1 MTKEYFETARLRAML
16 LGGASALAMG
26 VLVAGMAPAAYAQ
39 PSDDQTA
46 EETDEDETKEED
58 KIVVTGSRIRRDEFT
73 SASPIQVIDGEE
85 ARAAGLIDTTELLQ
99 QSTVAQG
106 AQIDSGLSTVS
117 GALTTSGP
125 GSASISL
132 RGLANPVTGRT
143 RTLVLVN
150 GRRLA
155 PAGVEG
161 APSNPDTNLIPGS
174 LIERVEIL
182 LDGASSVYGSDAIA
196 GVTNI
201 ILRSD
206 FEGLELD
213 AFLSVPEIGAG
224 ESQTYT
230 ATWGISNDRGFMG
243 FAAEYT
249 DTAAINTSDRDWLPR
264 PGGTKCELDVEKG
277 PNDELFTGCSAT
289 LSGFLAFTSF
299 GNVISTPGESNIG
312 IPGFSSINLPPF
324 NESGFGTGTF
334 APTNSF
340 PQDEERT
347 YLAPQERYSI
357 YSFGNYSLGLYGDM
371 EAFYEASYGTR
382 STSVQRFGQ
391 SVIDVPTANP
401 FNPFGE
407 DVLVVALNKFR
418 TVTEV
423 DQLRLIGGVRGD
435 LPFLEFGGV
444 GDWTYELSGSY
455 SRSVG
460 FSNRPGLFNELTVAN
475 VLNTS
480 FTNSNGVVE
489 CDPLGVAP
497 IDSFGVFSP
506 LECVPLN
513 FLSHKFL
520 TTGRFETD
528 AENDHAFADRTS
540 RTKVEQ
546 TLFSGYATGV
556 LAALP
561 AGPMSAVVGAE
572 FRVDSLDTQ
581 TDFITRSGSALGFFS
596 DVGTIGDRSLL
607 ETFFEVEVPVLS
619 GLPLAEDLSFNF
631 AARWTEEENYGAN
644 WTYRVQGLYR
654 PVDWFTIR
662 ATYGT
667 NFRAPD
673 TGEQF
678 GNGQVGFAPAGID
691 PCLVPITAINSATN
705 DYDPA
710 LDERSATVIA
720 NCILAGVDP
729 TSLGLLNPG
738 TPNLAFQNPSTRTGN
753 AGNPDLDPETSR
765 AWTAGFVFQQP
776 FVDAVDVR
784 FAATYFNYSLQ
795 DQVTPLSSS
804 NIVGTC
810 YASNNLSSQTCG
822 LITRDPNSGFI
833 TFINAN
839 SVNLGEVTSVGFD
852 LNAEVSHEINYISGV
867 DPIFVR
873 LSGNAT
879 RSLENDQDL
888 LGDFDSNLGELGFPR
903 WQANGSV
910 TVAWRDF
917 SFFWRTRF
925 LDNMEIDNTP
935 FAGVQCTGCIDKTFI
950 EEYFVSDVS
959 LTYATDT
966 WQIRAGV
973 TNVFDIAP
981 PLVDDSIGGPDN
993 FVNGLGHDG
1002 DGRGYFLNVSKRF

>member
-1 MTKEYFETARLRAML
+1 MYELDERLKKLRVL
-16 LGGASALAMG
+16 LMSAAAVSVLALGSATVGG
-26 VLVAGMAPAAYAQ
+26 PAAYAQ
-39 PSDDQTA
+39 DDQTET
-46 EETDEDETKEED
+46 EEDEDDDAQAED
-58 KIVVTGSRIRRDEFT
+58 KVVVTGSRIRKDEFT
-73 SASPIQVIDGEE
+73 SASPIQIIDGEE

-106 AQIDSGLSTVS
+106 QQIDSGLSSVS

-125 GSASISL
+125 GSASVSL

-143 RTLVLVN
+143 RTLILVN

-161 APSNPDTNLIPGS
+161 APANPDTNLIPGS

-201 ILRSD
+201 ILRKD

-213 AFLSVPEIGAG
+213 AFLSVPEIGHG
-224 ESQTYT
+224 EAQTYT
-230 ATWGISNDRGFMG
+230 ATWGINNDRGFMG

-249 DTAAINTSDRDWLPR
+249 DTAAINTGDRDWLPT
-264 PGGTKCELDVEKG
+264 PGGTNCELDVEKG
-277 PNDELFTGCSAT
+277 PGDELFTGCSAT
-289 LSGFLAFTSF
+289 LAGFLAFTSF
-299 GNVISTPGESNIG
+299 GNLISTPGETNIG

-324 NESGFGTGTF
+324 NEAGFGAGTF
-334 APTNSF
+334 APTHSF

-347 YLAPQERYSI
+347 YLSPQERYSI
-357 YSFGNYSLGLYGDM
+357 YSFGNYFLGLYGDM

-382 STSVQRFGQ
+382 NTSVQRFGQ
-391 SVIDVPTANP
+391 DVIDVPAANP
-401 FNPFGE
+401 YNPFGE
-407 DVLVVALNKFR
+407 DVLVVGLTKFR
-418 TVTEV
+418 TVIEV
-423 DQLRLIGGVRGD
+423 DQMRLIGGLRGD
-435 LPFLEFGGV
+435 LPFLDFAGLS
-444 GDWTYELSGSY
+444 DWTYELSGSY

-460 FSNRPGLFNELTVAN
+460 FSNRPGLFNELTVGNA
-475 VLNTS
+475 LSTS
-480 FTNSNGVVE
+480 FTNSNGVIE
-489 CDPLGVAP
+489 CDPLGTAP

-513 FLSHKFL
+513 FLSHKYL
-520 TTGRFETD
+520 TTGRFETE
-528 AENDHAFADRTS
+528 AENNYAFADRTS

-546 TLFSGYATGV
+546 TIYSGYATGI
-556 LAALP
+556 LGTLP
-561 AGPMSAVVGAE
+561 AGNVSAVIGAE
-572 FRVDSLDTQ
+572 FRIDELDTQ
-581 TDFITRSGSALGFFS
+581 TDFITRTGSALGFFS
-596 DVGTIGDRSLL
+596 DVGTIGDRSLI
-607 ETFFEVEVPVLS
+607 ETFYEIEIPILS
-619 GLPLAEDLSFNF
+619 GLPFAEELSFNG
-631 AARWTEEENYGAN
+631 AARWTEEENYGSN
-644 WTYRVQGLYR
+644 WTYRLQGVYR
-654 PVDWFTIR
+654 PVDWFTLR

-667 NFRAPD
+667 SFRAPD

-678 GNGQVGFAPAGID
+678 GDGQVGFSSATD
-691 PCLVPITAINSATN
+691 PCLVPIIAVNAATN
-705 DYDPA
+705 DYDPT
-710 LDERSATVIA
+710 LDPRTQTQLD

-738 TPNLAFQNPSTRTGN
+738 TPNVGFQNPSTLVGN
-753 AGNPDLDPETSR
+753 AGNQGLDPETSR

-776 FVDAVDVR
+776 FFDEFDFR
-784 FAATYFNYSLQ
+784 FAATYFNYLLE
-795 DQVTPLSSS
+795 DQVTPLSSV
-804 NIVGTC
+804 NIVNTC
-810 YASNNLSSQTCG
+810 YASNNLSSETCN

-852 LNAEVSHEINYISGV
+852 LNAEVSHEINYIDGV

-873 LSGNAT
+873 LSANGT
-879 RSLENDQDL
+879 RQLENDEDL

-910 TVAWRDF
+910 TVAWKDF

-925 LDNMEIDNTP
+925 LDNMEVDNTP
-935 FAGVQCTGCIDKTFI
+935 FGGVQCTGCIDKTFI
-950 EEYFVSDVS
+950 EEYFVSDMS
-959 LTYATDT
+959 LTYTTDT

-981 PLVDDSIGGPDN
+981 PLVDDSIGGSDN

-1002 DGRGYFLNVSKRF
+1002 DGRGYFMNVSKRF